1 MQMIFYCLL
10 INLFKLLSSHEALL
24 NLLNEPN
31 SRNGIQI
38 DWVVFLFGGSFA
50 NIFKQNVMHALQETI
65 PWHKL
70 CNQATQ
76 YDKYIYI
83 LMNFFICCLSA
94 PQPTLGHCQVSSFT
108 NLMLIIAPLIL
119 ILTWGSLGTS

>member
-38 DWVVFLFGGSFA
+38 DWVVFLSGGSFA
-50 NIFKQNVMHALQETI
+50 NIFKQNVMHAL
-65 PWHKL
+65 
-70 CNQATQ
+70 C
-76 YDKYIYI
+76 
-83 LMNFFICCLSA
+83 
-94 PQPTLGHCQVSSFT
+94 
-108 NLMLIIAPLIL
+108 IAK
-119 ILTWGSLGTS
+119 